1 MISKIVGVDTD
12 VLVNWL
18 MVGAPHH
25 SASSRLLEHEV
36 RNNGNQLG
44 VTVQTLLELQ
54 HICTDARR
62 FENPLSMAQALEWS
76 RSIWDAKEV
85 TRLLPTQDVLHRSID
100 LMTRFRLGRKRFL
113 DTALAA
119 TMEAAGV
126 KKLATLNKKDFE
138 VFPFL
143 ELIVPS

>member
-1 MISKIVGVDTD
+1 
-12 VLVNWL
+12 

-54 HICTDARR
+54 HICTDASR

-100 LMTRFRLGRKRFL
+100 LLTRFRLGRKRIL

-119 TMEAAGV
+119 TMEAAGI

>member
-1 MISKIVGVDTD
+1 M
-12 VLVNWL
+12 
-18 MVGAPHH
+18 
-25 SASSRLLEHEV
+25 
-36 RNNGNQLG
+36 
-44 VTVQTLLELQ
+44 
-54 HICTDARR
+54 
-62 FENPLSMAQALEWS
+62 
-76 RSIWDAKEV
+76 